1 MRYNLAIGFLLMLIY
16 NIRNFSMVWVMTRGG
31 PGLSSTTLPV
41 MIYRQAF
48 TDFNV
53 GMASALSVLL
63 FLVLLVFSYY
73 YIKVYD
79 KVQGEF

>member
-1 MRYNLAIGFLLMLIY
+1 MLIY

-31 PGLSSTTLPV
+31 PRLSSTTLPV

-48 TDFNV
+48 TDFQV

-79 KVQGEF
+79 KVQGEFQ